1 MSKRE
6 QYNHSIADNIRRLR
20 IERGLSQEQVTAKLQ
35 TLGIDYTPARI
46 SQVELKKRPPAAV
59 LIVALKYIF
68 DCEYHEFFSEIET
81 DYNAILKNK

>member
-1 MSKRE
+1 M
-6 QYNHSIADNIRRLR
+6 
-20 IERGLSQEQVTAKLQ
+20 KLQ

-68 DCEYHEFFSEIET
+68 DCEYHEFFAEIEEE
-81 DYNAILKNK
+81 YNILLKDD